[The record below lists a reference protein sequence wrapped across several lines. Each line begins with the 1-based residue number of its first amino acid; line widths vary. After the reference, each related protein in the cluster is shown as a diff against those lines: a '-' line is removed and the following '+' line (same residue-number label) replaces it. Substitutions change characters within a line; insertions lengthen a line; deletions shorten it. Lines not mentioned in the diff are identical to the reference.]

1 VYTLIVVL
9 HVVLAVFIIGPM
21 AILPMTGL
29 RALRSGQ
36 GEQVAT
42 LATSTYVLTALSLV
56 VALLGFA
63 AVGLAPDSW
72 DLSVTTPW
80 VLASIIVYVV
90 AALLDLLVVVPAMRV
105 AAADLAALTAS
116 GGGAGPLLATEGG
129 GAPAEGLADAA
140 DATTKPVGY
149 ARIAATSGVV
159 SVLLVVVTVLMVW
172 RPGS

>member
-9 HVVLAVFIIGPM
+9 HVVFAVFIVGPM

-42 LATSTYVLTALSLV
+42 LATSTYVLTACSMV

-63 AVGLAPDSW
+63 AVGLAPDAW

-80 VLASIIVYVV
+80 VLASIILYVV
-90 AALLDLLVVVPAMRV
+90 AALLNLLVVVPAMRM
-105 AAADLAALTAS
+105 AAADLAALTAT
-116 GGGAGPLLATEGG
+116 GDGAGSLLATEG
-129 GAPAEGLADAA
+129 GAPAEGLADATDPA
-140 DATTKPVGY
+140 AKPVGS
-149 ARIAATSGVV
+149 ARITATSGIV
-159 SVLLVVVTVLMVW
+159 SVLLVAVTVLMVW